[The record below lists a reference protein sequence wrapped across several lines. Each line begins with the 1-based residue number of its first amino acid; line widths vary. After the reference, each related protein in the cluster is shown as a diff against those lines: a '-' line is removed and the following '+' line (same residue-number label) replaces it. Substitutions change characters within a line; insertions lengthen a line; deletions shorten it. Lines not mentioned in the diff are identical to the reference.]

1 MGLFSLLFGSDPK
14 KEIEECKRRIENF
27 ESSIETIKKN
37 VKGKKQAHYHESAR
51 KNIETKKYQIK
62 KEKEKIASLRK
73 KLK

>member
-14 KEIEECKRRIENF
+14 KEIEE
-27 ESSIETIKKN
+27 
-37 VKGKKQAHYHESAR
+37 AHYHESAR

-62 KEKEKIASLRK
+62 KEKEKIESLRK